1 MAVVM
6 DLLRD
11 ESEEGDVDAEPED
24 EEAEV
29 EPLSAGREDV
39 LPRGVLVLLGLVGS
53 GWGSALPTERE
64 GGGALTDGRSLGHG
78 AELARG
84 GGQLLVAESEEGMSN
99 GRMTAVLR
107 KTTPSVLISL
117 TIYSA
122 QLARCR
128 RPRRSLLFFFP
139 LNPAKDPLGHDRMT
153 YLETICQQ
161 RVKRQNRPLRL
172 RSSRARGAVCP
183 ALQPYRSDCT
193 SQPSGWG
200 SGSEVDG
207 LASYVRTRPRAER
220 HPRGGG
226 GVRDSASRFWLTS
239 GVDGTSVR
247 ALCVHVS
254 VQK

>member
-1 MAVVM
+1 MV
-6 DLLRD
+6 
-11 ESEEGDVDAEPED
+11 
-24 EEAEV
+24 
-29 EPLSAGREDV
+29 LSW
-39 LPRGVLVLLGLVGS
+39 RGGLVG
-53 GWGSALPTERE
+53 
-64 GGGALTDGRSLGHG
+64 
-78 AELARG
+78 
-84 GGQLLVAESEEGMSN
+84 QVLVAESEEGMSN

-128 RPRRSLLFFFP
+128 RPRRSLLFFFFP
-139 LNPAKDPLGHDRMT
+139 LNPATDPLGHDRMT

-220 HPRGGG
+220 HPRGGFETRLLDFG
-226 GVRDSASRFWLTS
+226 SLPVWMGRPSEPYASTSARKSNQA
-239 GVDGTSVR
+239 VY
-247 ALCVHVS
+247 
-254 VQK
+254 